1 LRVGIVG
8 LGAGTIAAYCQA
20 GDYFNFYEINP
31 QVLRIAKEDFSYLR
45 DCPGEVE
52 VTIGDA
58 RLSMEKELA
67 GGKKQDYDL
76 LVVDAFSDD
85 AIPVHLLTRQ
95 SFQLYL
101 NRLAAG
107 GALAVH
113 ISNINLDL
121 EPVVLEN
128 ARHFG
133 LASALI
139 KDPGDSQKHAFGSNW
154 FLLALDQT
162 LLGTEEIKNAATDLS
177 KIKSIRPWTDDF
189 SNLFQVI
196 RK

>member
-1 LRVGIVG
+1 M
-8 LGAGTIAAYCQA
+8 
-20 GDYFNFYEINP
+20 
-31 QVLRIAKEDFSYLR
+31 
-45 DCPGEVE
+45 
-52 VTIGDA
+52 TIGDA